1 MQSATQLQATAEDL
15 FVSMCEIDYETGE
28 QYIVDEGSKLLM
40 MCSQL
45 LFQDLK
51 EGTYENIRRL
61 RNFLKRRPNA
71 GMGDRYSFDGFVE
84 VYNFYVMEGFKLA
97 APGWRDSPVRSAPA
111 SPAIHPSD
119 IAVARFEWE
128 DSKKLSPQQRLAS
141 NKVIGGT

>member
-40 MCSQL
+40 MCSHL

-61 RNFLKRRPNA
+61 RNFLKRRH
-71 GMGDRYSFDGFVE
+71 RTDG
-84 VYNFYVMEGFKLA
+84 
-97 APGWRDSPVRSAPA
+97 
-111 SPAIHPSD
+111 
-119 IAVARFEWE
+119 
-128 DSKKLSPQQRLAS
+128 LSPEPTQQSRLSSALS
-141 NKVIGGT
+141 S